1 MPGNRDPYQFPRYEN
16 DLNFTGIKE
25 SQKPPFKKPTHLAQ
39 NDEPWS
45 RLNDTATFSSMR
57 RSVLHH
63 DEFAPK
69 DSLDLHLRSVYD
81 NHADLLLNKNQ
92 TVLQRETL
100 MDRRGKHNESD
111 EPEKEPLRVWVNPQK
126 ASIFSIE
133 GSIESPHK
141 AATNRGYSRKHDGST
156 AGALK
161 LWAGERSTPQRASD
175 RLPITSESEQGS
187 TLPRSNKITV

>member
-133 GSIESPHK
+133 GSI
-141 AATNRGYSRKHDGST
+141 GST

-187 TLPRSNKITV
+187 TLPRSNKITLKAALMSRAIS